1 MEILILPESLSLSRL
16 WFRKLNYKTRQWHVF
31 LFINKGCTM
40 PYFMKR
46 AAESKDPVE
55 RLKYV
60 MSTVFSGFYYLNL
73 FLKPVTILFYLSLT
87 QSLVKLFKV
96 IIQMVLISIVNK
108 FHIIPQ
114 SVISLSLDQTILSDT
129 TAIMPFLHMLDLT
142 P

>member
-1 MEILILPESLSLSRL
+1 
-16 WFRKLNYKTRQWHVF
+16 
-31 LFINKGCTM
+31 M

-96 IIQMVLISIVNK
+96 IIQMVLKSIVNK